1 MNINAL
7 TAYHQKIKS
16 ASIVYLLGVRH
27 RAEPGTSQLSQFQR
41 WGSQGLMGLS
51 DLLKAPT
58 NVWKGK
64 DTK

>member
-7 TAYHQKIKS
+7 TAYHQKLKS
-16 ASIVYLLGVRH
+16 AGTVYLLAVRH

-58 NVWKGK
+58 NVWKGR